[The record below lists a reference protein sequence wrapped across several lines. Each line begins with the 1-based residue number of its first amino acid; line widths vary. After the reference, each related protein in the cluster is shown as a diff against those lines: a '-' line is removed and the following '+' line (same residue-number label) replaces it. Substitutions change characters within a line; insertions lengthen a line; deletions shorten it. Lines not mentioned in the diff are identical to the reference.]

1 LGEVLNMEENLKNVL
16 IKYRDCTLEIIE
28 LLEKNDIDSVDDLVQ
43 KRQNIVDEA
52 MGIKCSKEE
61 TKVISEELKLQQLQ
75 DQLNVLMFKR
85 LKEIKDA
92 MQKNSNN
99 KHANSAYRGINGN
112 APRIFS
118 KKI

>member
-1 LGEVLNMEENLKNVL
+1 MEENLKNVL
-16 IKYRDCTLEIIE
+16 IKYRDCTLEIMK

-43 KRQNIVDEA
+43 KRQSLVDEV

-61 TKVISEELKLQQLQ
+61 AKVISEELKLQQLQ
-75 DQLNVLMFKR
+75 DQVNVLMSKR

-92 MQKNSNN
+92 MQKNSDN
-99 KHANSAYRGINGN
+99 KHANSAYRGATGN
-112 APRIFS
+112 MPRIFS